1 MKKLKSLLLL
11 AGITCSVSLFAQKTT
26 ENIKVY
32 GNCGTCKKKIEKAAK
47 VPGVESA
54 VWDKKT
60 KELALVFDASE
71 TSSEKV
77 QTSIANAG
85 YDTEKVKAPDAAYNK
100 LDECCQYDRKK
111 KLIN

>member
-1 MKKLKSLLLL
+1 MKIIKSFLLI

-26 ENIKVY
+26 ETINVA

-47 VPGVESA
+47 IPGVESA

-60 KELALVFDASE
+60 KELALVYDASK

-85 YDTEKVKAPDAAYNK
+85 YDTDKVKATDAAYKK

-111 KLIN
+111 D